1 MRGYL
6 SGGKHPY
13 PGVSTHLHSRV
24 YRGQTILGH
33 NMYGTNTAVLWLL
46 CGQRLAGP
54 KQRVPI
60 LRDSLQST
68 HAAAASANVWIFWY
82 PAEEAG
88 VRAKE
93 RSVYICSTEDIPN

>member
-60 LRDSLQST
+60 LRDSLMQLLQVQTYGYSG
-68 HAAAASANVWIFWY
+68 IQLKKLGLG
-82 PAEEAG
+82 P
-88 VRAKE
+88 RKDL
-93 RSVYICSTEDIPN
+93 YIYALQPN